1 MRARERVLTAVMLEE
16 PDSVPIFE
24 IPPSPKVLG
33 QIFNEDPVRL
43 SLWSSS
49 EEDIRRVVGLYKK
62 LGLDCFTTG
71 GLGDPNEKTVLN
83 GDKWIDCWGRIFS
96 THYGY
101 TTSSFYVGPYLTTP
115 EKYENFPKPE
125 APSKFDLNILKN
137 AMKAAGND
145 IFVIAGIGSIW
156 EVPAEAVGY
165 ESILK
170 YIYTNPSFV
179 RKVLDDAIKYVVEQG
194 KASIDLGAEVLLI
207 WDDYGYRH
215 GPMMSPKHWKE
226 FIFPRL
232 KHVADEFH
240 RRGAF
245 LMLHSDGDI
254 RLLMDMIIEAGVDAI
269 QPLQPDA
276 GMDIVEVSKRWGG
289 KICLV
294 GNIDVS
300 YLLLFG
306 STEEVV
312 DSVKRAINAA
322 APGGG
327 YILGSGHMI
336 NDACKPENFL
346 SMIKAGK
353 KFGKYSMRYGLG
365 SSPSF

>member
-1 MRARERVLTAVMLEE
+1 MFEE

-33 QIFNEDPVRL
+33 QIFNEDPTRL
-43 SLWSSS
+43 SLKSSF
-49 EEDIRRVVGLYKK
+49 EEDIRRIVGLYKK

-71 GLGDPNEKTVLN
+71 GLGNPSEITVLN
-83 GDKWIDCWGRIFS
+83 EDKWIDRWGRIFS
-96 THYGY
+96 TRYGY

-115 EKYENFPKPE
+115 EKYENFLRPE
-125 APSKFDLNILKN
+125 PPSEFDLNVLKN
-137 AMKAAGND
+137 AMNAAGDD
-145 IFVIAGIGSIW
+145 IFVIAGVGSIW
-156 EVPAEAVGY
+156 EVQGEAIGY
-165 ESILK
+165 ENILR
-170 YIYTNPSFV
+170 YIYMNPGFV
-179 RKVLDDAIKYVVEQG
+179 RKVLGDTTNYVIEQG

-207 WDDYGYRH
+207 WDDYAYRH

-226 FIFPRL
+226 FIFPCL
-232 KHVADEFH
+232 KRVADEFH

-254 RLLMDMIIEAGVDAI
+254 RLLMDMIIEAGVDII

-300 YLLLFG
+300 YLLPFG

-312 DSVKRAINAA
+312 ESVRKAINAA

-327 YILGSGHMI
+327 YMLGSGHMI

-353 KFGKYSMRYGLG
+353 KFGKYPIRY
-365 SSPSF
+365 